1 MIEVSG
7 EVYEDLFRIHTDKL
21 IDRVDDFWDGLHL
34 EERMLGH
41 TENEEVPLVRV
52 KLGNRLLLRIVA
64 LYELR
69 KTA

>member
-1 MIEVSG
+1 MSG
-7 EVYEDLFRIHTDKL
+7 KAYEDLFRRHTDKL

-52 KLGNRLLLRIVA
+52 KLGNRLLLWIVA

-69 KTA
+69 KRA

>member
-1 MIEVSG
+1 MITVSG
-7 EVYEDLFRIHTDKL
+7 KVYEGLLRRRTDKF

-69 KTA
+69 KRA